1 MDKKARQDKY
11 EQQTKDMYVAVG
23 KFAVHF
29 EHMCQAL
36 RSGITFMLHAHGLTN
51 QQITTILLADLTAFP
66 LQSIFSALI
75 AESVKLTDE
84 SRRIVNNIMKRCHK
98 LTEERNDVIHNAWFI
113 GWASPQDTNF
123 SNTSAMKPHRNKK
136 GGGYKV
142 FKSTVEDFL
151 QRVTVVDELT
161 VLINRLWG
169 CISID
174 RQIENNFIF
183 DTDGNVREPS
193 K

>member
-1 MDKKARQDKY
+1 MDEKARQDKY
-11 EQQTKDMYVAVG
+11 EQETKDLYAAVG

-36 RSGITFMLHAHGLTN
+36 RVGITFMLTKHGLTN
-51 QQITTILLADLTAFP
+51 QQVTAILLADLTAIP
-66 LQSIFSALI
+66 LQNIFSALI

-136 GGGYKV
+136 GGDYKV
-142 FKSTVEDFL
+142 FKRTTEDFL
-151 QRVTVVDELT
+151 QLVTVVDELT

-169 CISID
+169 CIDID
-174 RQIENNFIF
+174 RRIENNFIF
-183 DTDGNVREPS
+183 DAGNVREAS